1 MLAHHEDHKKCRLWN
16 TESAECKQSRAGRL
30 KGLENAKKKHQQ
42 ATDQTTDRPICWCQ
56 VCFGLVLFGPWSFV
70 PNISALVVTSSV
82 NPSLFV
88 DLRFCFHF
96 FFLFFFG
103 PKHASIAFSIKFRLL
118 CVYLLCTFHFAGTL
132 SLHCFRPPSCVV
144 FWPGSSALSTIF
156 RCPFRSCPFFFRPHF
171 RICPYKFYLIRQMA
185 CNWDLNKC
193 SQHPSHV
200 PTSKYEYTYMYI
212 YMYICRHICTWL
224 HLIYLVWQA
233 YLPSIGGT
241 AYGGNKIF
249 IFMLLQSIRNKF
261 SSCVAGKRSFGENL
275 RKKWNWTDALTR
287 DIIRTSA

>member
-1 MLAHHEDHKKCRLWN
+1 MCLFALHVSFCRHFVFTLLS
-16 TESAECKQSRAGRL
+16 T
-30 KGLENAKKKHQQ
+30 
-42 ATDQTTDRPICWCQ
+42 
-56 VCFGLVLFGPWSFV
+56 SF
-70 PNISALVVTSSV
+70 
-82 NPSLFV
+82 F
-88 DLRFCFHF
+88 R
-96 FFLFFFG
+96 
-103 PKHASIAFSIKFRLL
+103 RLL
-118 CVYLLCTFHFAGTL
+118 ARL
-132 SLHCFRPPSCVV
+132 FRPFHYFP
-144 FWPGSSALSTIF
+144 LSI
-156 RCPFRSCPFFFRPHF
+156 PFVSLFFRPHF

-275 RKKWNWTDALTR
+275 RKKWNWTDALTQ

>member
-1 MLAHHEDHKKCRLWN
+1 MSSLFW
-16 TESAECKQSRAGRL
+16 
-30 KGLENAKKKHQQ
+30 
-42 ATDQTTDRPICWCQ
+42 
-56 VCFGLVLFGPWSFV
+56 FGFVWSLVLCAEYFSTRRYLFRE
-70 PNISALVVTSSV
+70 SQ
-82 NPSLFV
+82 SLR
-88 DLRFCFHF
+88 RFKVLFPF
-96 FFLFFFG
+96 FFFFFFG

-212 YMYICRHICTWL
+212 YMYICRHICT
-224 HLIYLVWQA
+224 
-233 YLPSIGGT
+233 
-241 AYGGNKIF
+241 
-249 IFMLLQSIRNKF
+249 
-261 SSCVAGKRSFGENL
+261 
-275 RKKWNWTDALTR
+275 
-287 DIIRTSA
+287 